1 MKRNWKENAMN
12 KEMMSIALIEELDRV
27 IDGYNA
33 SPDSLIQIL
42 HAAQGL
48 HGYLREDVL
57 LRVSKRLKIPLS
69 KVYGVVTFYH
79 FFSLVPKGKHEILC
93 CMGTACYVK
102 GMERILTRLEKELGV
117 KPGQTTPDDMF
128 TVQNVRCLGACG
140 LAPAMMI
147 DGDVHGKVTPD
158 SIPRILRRYR

>member
-1 MKRNWKENAMN
+1 
-12 KEMMSIALIEELDRV
+12 
-27 IDGYNA
+27 
-33 SPDSLIQIL
+33 
-42 HAAQGL
+42 
-48 HGYLREDVL
+48 
-57 LRVSKRLKIPLS
+57 
-69 KVYGVVTFYH
+69 
-79 FFSLVPKGKHEILC
+79 
-93 CMGTACYVK
+93 VK